1 MCMYVCMCMYRYV
14 PILPALCASFV
25 KRNIESVDVT
35 KVVRRAENKHLQ
47 VLYGET
53 YTSILSSQRYVLV

>member
-14 PILPALCASFV
+14 PILPVLCASFV
-25 KRNIESVDVT
+25 KRIIESVDVT

-53 YTSILSSQRYVLV
+53 YASILSSQRYVLV